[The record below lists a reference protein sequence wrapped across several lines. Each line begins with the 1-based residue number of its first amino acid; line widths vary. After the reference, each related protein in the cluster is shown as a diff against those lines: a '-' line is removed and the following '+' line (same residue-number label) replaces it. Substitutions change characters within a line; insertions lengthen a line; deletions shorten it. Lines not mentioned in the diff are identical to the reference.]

1 MGGKRCVTF
10 ADNQLNDLDSC
21 FATIAE
27 HLGARN
33 KNIQNRLEEIIDH
46 VKTIRF

>member
-10 ADNQLNDLDSC
+10 ADNQLNNLDGC
-21 FATIAE
+21 FATIAKY
-27 HLGARN
+27 LGARN
-33 KNIQNRLEEIIDH
+33 KNIPNSLEEIINH